1 MRVKAKSFIWILLAV
16 FTLSTSLTSCKMIKK
31 IKRQRK
37 AKKIEQKMD
46 KLENKGLDSDTKTGL
61 WIMGGFVV
69 VGGAVIA
76 IATSKNKKN
85 DKQ

>member
-1 MRVKAKSFIWILLAV
+1 MDITRCFYAQHQSYELQDDQN
-16 FTLSTSLTSCKMIKK
+16 
-31 IKRQRK
+31 KRQRK

-76 IATSKNKKN
+76 IAASKNKKN

>member
-1 MRVKAKSFIWILLAV
+1 
-16 FTLSTSLTSCKMIKK
+16 
-31 IKRQRK
+31 
-37 AKKIEQKMD
+37 MD

-76 IATSKNKKN
+76 IAASKNKKN